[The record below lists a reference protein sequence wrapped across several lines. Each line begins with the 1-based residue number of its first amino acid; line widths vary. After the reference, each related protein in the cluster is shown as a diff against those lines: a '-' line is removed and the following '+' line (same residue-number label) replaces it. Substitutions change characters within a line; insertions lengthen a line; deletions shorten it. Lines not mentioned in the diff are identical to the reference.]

1 MILKTCSPEQDD
13 WDENLKEIVFAYRS
27 MVHSTTKLSPFQVM
41 FGRKPIQKESDLL
54 GNTEEFSESQIESAV
69 NNLTKLR
76 QSIKKTVK
84 ENVSSS
90 QEKQKLRYVTRKNA
104 NKNQNSRDKSFHV
117 GDKVLVFNSRKANRK
132 GSKLEKDWLGPYVLK
147 DITPKGVASL
157 SNISGKDV
165 KTKQNVKN
173 IKKYIHRKEQD
184 DCIVMS
190 DEEGGIN
197 QQFMP
202 VDRRWQQEQ
211 IETLE
216 CSLSIKSFHPIQ
228 ISQKKLENP
237 SNIVTMKEDGNCFF
251 RSIAYALTGSES
263 QHTKVRDFVVQ
274 WMTEN
279 SSKIES
285 TFGKDYLIQSGMTDD
300 GVWATEAEILAT
312 AAALNTDIFIF
323 CKVGKLNKWLN
334 HSAIALGSPI
344 LNDDRK
350 CIYLDNSSGNHFNYV
365 AG

>member
-1 MILKTCSPEQDD
+1 M
-13 WDENLKEIVFAYRS
+13 
-27 MVHSTTKLSPFQVM
+27 
-41 FGRKPIQKESDLL
+41 
-54 GNTEEFSESQIESAV
+54 GNTEELSESQIESAV

-173 IKKYIHRKEQD
+173 IKKYIHRKEQN

-216 CSLSIKSFHPIQ
+216 
-228 ISQKKLENP
+228 SQ
-237 SNIVTMKEDGNCFF
+237 
-251 RSIAYALTGSES
+251 
-263 QHTKVRDFVVQ
+263 
-274 WMTEN
+274 N
-279 SSKIES
+279 S
-285 TFGKDYLIQSGMTDD
+285 
-300 GVWATEAEILAT
+300 
-312 AAALNTDIFIF
+312 
-323 CKVGKLNKWLN
+323 
-334 HSAIALGSPI
+334 
-344 LNDDRK
+344 
-350 CIYLDNSSGNHFNYV
+350 
-365 AG
+365 